1 MYYKTKRK
9 KGSIVAVLIVM
20 LLIAYGAFFI
30 SGVGFHPIKIYLPK
44 NHYFG
49 NSSYTVL
56 VKDDK
61 AAIKQI
67 RITIITAFHSY
78 TLFNRHFNKA
88 LSINS
93 QKVKFMLP
101 KDTRSGNAKLIVY
114 ANDSSIRHFFHG
126 AQLLVQ
132 KKIIIDKESP
142 KIDIYGLP
150 IRIDRGGAGFP
161 IWTVHDKY
169 LKDTWVT
176 VNGYKFEGYSAT
188 SLLHKSN
195 AFATFITWPVNSN
208 NSKIGNAS
216 VSAIDKAG
224 NKTTV
229 HLPVYLT
236 YKTFRK
242 IKVYISPSTL
252 AKFAIIAG
260 TAGKKKFSNSTA
272 LFLYVNRKLRKK
284 DNDKIQL
291 HSSVSEGKFLW
302 KGYFLQLPH
311 SKVEARFEDLRSYI
325 LNNKVIDRERHLG
338 YDLASIAHAKVP
350 AAASGI
356 VSFIGH
362 LYLYGNIIILDH
374 GFGLSSLYAH
384 LSEIDVKVG
393 QSVKKGDIIGVT
405 GQTGIA
411 HGDHLH
417 FGIYVSGIPV
427 NPLDFW
433 GRNWV
438 KEHITDRIESAKLN
452 IP

>member
-9 KGSIVAVLIVM
+9 KGRIVVVLIVM
-20 LLIAYGAFFI
+20 LLIIYGVFFI
-30 SGVGFHPIKIYLPK
+30 SGIGFHPIKIYLPK

-49 NSSYTVL
+49 NSSYAVM

-67 RITIITAFHSY
+67 RVTIVTAFHTY
-78 TLFNRHFNKA
+78 TLFNRKFNKV
-88 LSINS
+88 SGINS

-132 KKIIIDKESP
+132 KKIIIDKKPP
-142 KIDIYGLP
+142 KINIYGLP

-161 IWTVHDKY
+161 IWTVSDKY
-169 LKDTWVT
+169 LKNTWVT
-176 VNGYKFEGYSAT
+176 VNGYKFKGYNAT
-188 SLLHKSN
+188 SLLHKTN
-195 AFATFITWPVNSN
+195 AFATFITWPVDN
-208 NSKIGNAS
+208 NTSKIGNAS

-224 NKTTV
+224 NETTV
-229 HLPVYLT
+229 HLPIYWT
-236 YKTFRK
+236 YKKFRK
-242 IKVYISPSTL
+242 MKIYVNSLILRRAAT
-252 AKFAIIAG
+252 I
-260 TAGKKKFSNSTA
+260 AGKKKFINSTA
-272 LFLYVNRKLRKK
+272 LFLYVNRKLRKD
-284 DNDKIQL
+284 DNNKIKL
-291 HSSVSEGKFLW
+291 YSSASEGKFLW

-311 SKVEARFEDLRSYI
+311 SKVEARFEDYRSYI
-325 LNNKVIDRERHLG
+325 LNNRVIDHERHLG
-338 YDLASIAHAKVP
+338 YDLASLAHAKVP

-356 VSFIGH
+356 VSFTGH

-405 GQTGIA
+405 GQTGDA
-411 HGDHLH
+411 FGDHLH
-417 FGIYVSGIPV
+417 FGVYVSGIPV

-433 GRNWV
+433 GKNWV
-438 KEHITDRIESAKLN
+438 KEHITNRIESAKLN